1 MDVTQVYVGQ
11 RIQVNVPGI
20 GDHGQLGTIKK
31 VRRNQCFVRLDW
43 DQRLQHV
50 VRFYA
55 TDLDPVPDEYS
66 TRTVARDHAADAA
79 NAPAHVGLPAR
90 GDAHE

>member
-55 TDLDPVPDEYS
+55 TDLDPVPDDHDPHAS
-66 TRTVARDHAADAA
+66 PGHAADAA
-79 NAPAHVGLPAR
+79 NAPAHAGLTAR

>member
-1 MDVTQVYVGQ
+1 VEEHMDVTQVYVGQ

-55 TDLDPVPDEYS
+55 KDLDPVPDES
-66 TRTVARDHAADAA
+66 
-79 NAPAHVGLPAR
+79 LPAR
-90 GDAHE
+90 